1 MKPVLGFSLLEY
13 ILFFFLLSVII
24 YLFVYFYRSYKAY
37 RVFLY
42 YLESNGIL
50 KEMRLKKKP
59 GPLMFLSPRIHGM
72 YVSRI
77 LELEFFYD
85 FVNEVLGLDLSSV
98 RRDYFSYSKEGV
110 VPEVID
116 LGGERP

>member
-1 MKPVLGFSLLEY
+1 MELLLGLSLIEL
-13 ILFFFLLSVII
+13 LLSVFLLVLIA

-50 KEMRLKKKP
+50 KEMGLKKKP
-59 GPLMFLSPRIHGM
+59 GPLLFLSPRVHGI

-98 RRDYFSYSKEGV
+98 RRDYFLYSKEGV

-116 LGGERP
+116 LGGGRP

>member
-1 MKPVLGFSLLEY
+1 MGPILGLSPLELLLY
-13 ILFFFLLSVII
+13 IFLLVLTV
-24 YLFVYFYRSYKAY
+24 YLFVYFYRSYRAY
-37 RVFLY
+37 QVFLY
-42 YLESNGIL
+42 YLESNDIL
-50 KEMRLKKKP
+50 REMRLKKKP
-59 GPLMFLSPRIHGM
+59 GPLLFLSPRIHGI

-116 LGGERP
+116 LGGEKS

>member
-1 MKPVLGFSLLEY
+1 MEPILGLSLLELL
-13 ILFFFLLSVII
+13 LFVFVLVFAI
-24 YLFVYFYRSYKAY
+24 YLLVYFYRSYRAY
-37 RVFLY
+37 QVFLY

-59 GPLMFLSPRIHGM
+59 GPLLFLSPRIHGM

>member
-1 MKPVLGFSLLEY
+1 MLGLSPLEFILFISLLV
-13 ILFFFLLSVII
+13 LTV
-24 YLFVYFYRSYKAY
+24 YLFVYLYYSYRAY

-50 KEMRLKKKP
+50 KEMRLKKRP
-59 GPLMFLSPRIHGM
+59 GPLLFLSPRIHGI

-85 FVNEVLGLDLSSV
+85 FVNEVLGLDLSSI
-98 RRDYFSYSKEGV
+98 RRDYFSYSKGGV

-116 LGGERP
+116 LGGDRL

>member
-1 MKPVLGFSLLEY
+1 MEHTLGLSPLEY
-13 ILFFFLLSVII
+13 LLFVLLLALTV
-24 YLFVYFYRSYKAY
+24 YLFVYLYRSYRAY

-50 KEMRLKKKP
+50 REMGLKKKP
-59 GPLMFLSPRIHGM
+59 GPLLFLSPRIHGI

-98 RRDYFSYSKEGV
+98 RRDYFSYSKKGV

>member
-1 MKPVLGFSLLEY
+1 MELVLGLSPIEYLLL
-13 ILFFFLLSVII
+13 IFLLVLVV
-24 YLFVYFYRSYKAY
+24 YLFVYLYHSYKAY

-50 KEMRLKKKP
+50 RETRFKRKP
-59 GPLMFLSPRIHGM
+59 GLFLFLSPRIHM
-72 YVSRI
+72 IYVSRI

-98 RRDYFSYSKEGV
+98 RRDYFSYYKEGV
-110 VPEVID
+110 APEVID
-116 LGGERP
+116 LGGEGP

>member
-1 MKPVLGFSLLEY
+1 MEHILGLSLLKY
-13 ILFFFLLSVII
+13 LFFAFLLVLIV
-24 YLFVYFYRSYKAY
+24 YLFVYFYHSYRAY

-50 KEMRLKKKP
+50 NETGLKKKP
-59 GPLMFLSPRIHGM
+59 GPLLFLSPRIHGI

-77 LELEFFYD
+77 LDLEFFYD

>member
-1 MKPVLGFSLLEY
+1 MEPVLGFSLLEY
-13 ILFFFLLSVII
+13 FFFFFLLVLTA

-50 KEMRLKKKP
+50 KEVRLNKKP
-59 GPLMFLSPRIHGM
+59 GPLLFLSPRIHGM

-110 VPEVID
+110 APEVID

>member
-1 MKPVLGFSLLEY
+1 MEPLLGLSLLELL
-13 ILFFFLLSVII
+13 LFIFLLALTV

-50 KEMRLKKKP
+50 KEMRLNKKP
-59 GPLMFLSPRIHGM
+59 GPLLFLSPRIHGI

-98 RRDYFSYSKEGV
+98 RRDYFLYSKEGV

>member
-1 MKPVLGFSLLEY
+1 MEPILGLSLLEL
-13 ILFFFLLSVII
+13 ILSIYLLVLTA
-24 YLFVYFYRSYKAY
+24 YLFVYLYYSYRAY

-50 KEMRLKKKP
+50 REMRLKKRP
-59 GPLMFLSPRIHGM
+59 GPLLFLSPRIHGI

-116 LGGERP
+116 LGGDRP

>member
-1 MKPVLGFSLLEY
+1 MESILGFSLLEY
-13 ILFFFLLSVII
+13 FPFFFLLVLTV
-24 YLFVYFYRSYKAY
+24 YLFVYFYRSYRAY

-59 GPLMFLSPRIHGM
+59 GPLLFLSPKIHGM

-116 LGGERP
+116 LGGGKP

>member
-1 MKPVLGFSLLEY
+1 MEHLLGRSPLEY
-13 ILFFFLLSVII
+13 LLFALLLALII
-24 YLFVYFYRSYKAY
+24 YLFVYLYHSYRVY

-42 YLESNGIL
+42 YLDSNGIL
-50 KEMRLKKKP
+50 KEMKFKKKP
-59 GPLMFLSPRIHGM
+59 GPLLFLSPRIHGI

-98 RRDYFSYSKEGV
+98 RRDYFLYSKEGV
-110 VPEVID
+110 VPGVID
-116 LGGERP
+116 FGGDKP

>member
-13 ILFFFLLSVII
+13 ILFFFLLSVTT
-24 YLFVYFYRSYKAY
+24 YLFVYFYHSYRTY
-37 RVFLY
+37 RIFLY

-50 KEMRLKKKP
+50 REMGLKKKP
-59 GPLMFLSPRIHGM
+59 GPLLFLSPRIHRM

-98 RRDYFSYSKEGV
+98 RRDYFSYSKGGV

-116 LGGERP
+116 LGGGKP

>member
-1 MKPVLGFSLLEY
+1 MEPLLGLSLLE
-13 ILFFFLLSVII
+13 LLLSILLLVLTV
-24 YLFVYFYRSYKAY
+24 YLLVYLYHSYRAY

-50 KEMRLKKKP
+50 KEMRFKKKP
-59 GPLMFLSPRIHGM
+59 GSLLFLSPRIHGI

-98 RRDYFSYSKEGV
+98 RRDYFSYSREGV

-116 LGGERP
+116 LGGDRP

>member
-1 MKPVLGFSLLEY
+1 MEPILGLSLLELLLS
-13 ILFFFLLSVII
+13 IFLLVLTV
-24 YLFVYFYRSYKAY
+24 YLFVYLYHSYRAY

-50 KEMRLKKKP
+50 REMGLKKKP
-59 GPLMFLSPRIHGM
+59 GPLLFLSPRIHGM

-98 RRDYFSYSKEGV
+98 RRDYFSYSKGGV

-116 LGGERP
+116 LGGEKP

>member
-1 MKPVLGFSLLEY
+1 MEPILGLPLLEY
-13 ILFFFLLSVII
+13 LLFIFFLLLVV
-24 YLFVYFYRSYKAY
+24 YLFVYLYHSYRSY

-50 KEMRLKKKP
+50 REMGLKKKP
-59 GPLMFLSPRIHGM
+59 GPLLFLSPRIHKM

-77 LELEFFYD
+77 IELEFFYD

-98 RRDYFSYSKEGV
+98 RRDYFSYSKRGV
-110 VPEVID
+110 APEVID
-116 LGGERP
+116 IRGDRP